1 MLSRSLTTFLEVMM
15 MAVRLTDLIAPSF
28 YDVHHAIKAKE
39 YSHYWLKGGR
49 GSTKSS
55 FVSIEIIKGMMEDP
69 EANAVILR
77 KVKETLRESVY
88 EQMLWAI
95 DKLEVSH
102 LWHESLNPLSITYK
116 PTGQKI
122 VFKGADKP
130 KKVKSSKFRR
140 GYAKYIWYEEV
151 DEFSGP
157 QDIRTI
163 NQTLVRGGS
172 DIQVFYTYNPPQSQ
186 NNWVNTEVEHQKLRD
201 DTLVHSSD
209 YRSVPK
215 EWLGEQFLADA
226 EHLKKTNPKKYEHEY
241 LGIVTGTGAEVF
253 TNVTLRRITDS
264 ELARF
269 DKIRRGLD
277 FGFAADP
284 THYTEN
290 YYDKTRRRLFIFT
303 EIHQIGLKN
312 RELAKKIKQ
321 FNPFNEW
328 VTADSAE
335 PRTIS
340 ELNDF
345 GLRIRGA
352 KKGPGSVEH
361 GIKFLQDLNEIIID
375 PERCPNTAREFTSY
389 EIERDSNGN
398 LKGTY
403 PDKDNHSIDAT
414 RYSLEDE
421 MKGRVKVKTFKG
433 GI

>member
-1 MLSRSLTTFLEVMM
+1 
-15 MAVRLTDLIAPSF
+15 MATIKLTDLIAPSF
-28 YDVHHAIKAKE
+28 YDVHYAIKEKR

-69 EANAVILR
+69 DANAVILR

-95 DKLEVSH
+95 DKLGVSH

-122 VFKGADKP
+122 IFKGADKP

-140 GYAKYIWYEEV
+140 GYAKFIWYEEA
-151 DEFSGP
+151 DEFTGM

-163 NQTLVRGGS
+163 NQTLVRGGA

-186 NNWVNTEVEHQKLRD
+186 NNWVNSEVEQQKLRK

-209 YRSVPK
+209 YRTVPK
-215 EWLGEQFLADA
+215 EWLGEQFIYDA

-241 LGIVTGTGAEVF
+241 LGVVTGTGAEVF
-253 TNVTLRRITDS
+253 TNVTQRRITD
-264 ELARF
+264 EEIARF

-284 THYTEN
+284 LHYTEN
-290 YYDKTRRRLFIFT
+290 YYDKARKRLFIFA
-303 EIHQIGLKN
+303 EIHQVGLKN
-312 RELAKKIKQ
+312 SVAVEKIKQ
-321 FNPFNEW
+321 INKLNGW
-328 VTADSAE
+328 ITADSAE
-335 PRTIS
+335 PRTIN
-340 ELNDF
+340 EFNDL
-345 GLRIRGA
+345 GLRITGA

-375 PERCPNTAREFTSY
+375 PERCPNTAREFSTY
-389 EIERDSNGN
+389 EIEKDSNGN

-403 PDKDNHSIDAT
+403 PDKNNHSIDAT

-421 MKGRVKVKTFKG
+421 MKQSKWLY
-433 GI
+433 

>member
-1 MLSRSLTTFLEVMM
+1 MISPEVMM
-15 MAVRLTDLIAPSF
+15 MEVNLTDVIAPAF
-28 YDVHHAIKAKE
+28 YNVHHAIKEKR

-69 EANAVILR
+69 DANAVILR

-95 DKLEVSH
+95 DKLGVSH

-122 VFKGADKP
+122 IFKGADKP

-140 GYAKYIWYEEV
+140 GYAKFIWYEEA
-151 DEFSGP
+151 DEFTGM

-163 NQTLVRGGS
+163 NQTLVRGGP

-186 NNWVNTEVEHQKLRD
+186 NNWVNSEVEQQKLRK

-209 YRSVPK
+209 YRTVPK
-215 EWLGEQFLADA
+215 EWLGEQFIYDA
-226 EHLKKTNPKKYEHEY
+226 EHLKKTNYNKYEHEY
-241 LGIVTGTGAEVF
+241 LGVVTGTGAEVF
-253 TNVTLRRITDS
+253 TNVTQRRITD
-264 ELARF
+264 EEIARF

-284 THYTEN
+284 LHYTEN
-290 YYDKTRRRLFIFT
+290 YYDKARKRLFIFA
-303 EIHQIGLKN
+303 EIHQVGLKN
-312 RELAKKIKQ
+312 SVAVEKIKQ
-321 FNPFNEW
+321 INKLNGW
-328 VTADSAE
+328 ITADSAE
-335 PRTIS
+335 PRTIN
-340 ELNDF
+340 EFNDL
-345 GLRIRGA
+345 GLRITGA

-375 PERCPNTAREFTSY
+375 PERCPNTAREFSTY
-389 EIERDSNGN
+389 EIEKDSNGN

-403 PDKDNHSIDAT
+403 PDKNNHSIDAT

-421 MKGRVKVKTFKG
+421 MKQSKWLY
-433 GI
+433 

>member
-1 MLSRSLTTFLEVMM
+1 MISPEVMM
-15 MAVRLTDLIAPSF
+15 MEVNLTNVIAPAF
-28 YDVHHAIKAKE
+28 YNVHHAIKEKR

-55 FVSIEIIKGMMEDP
+55 FVSIEIVKGMMEDP
-69 EANAVILR
+69 DANAVILR

-95 DKLEVSH
+95 DKLQVTH

-122 VFKGADKP
+122 IFKGADKP

-140 GYAKYIWYEEV
+140 GYAKFIWYEEA
-151 DEFSGP
+151 DEFTGM

-163 NQTLVRGGS
+163 NQTLVRGGP
-172 DIQVFYTYNPPQSQ
+172 DIQVFYTFNPPQSQ
-186 NNWVNTEVEHQKLRD
+186 NNWVNSEVEQQKLRI

-209 YRSVPK
+209 YRTVPR
-215 EWLGEQFLADA
+215 EWLGEQFINDA

-241 LGIVTGTGAEVF
+241 LGVVTGTGAEVF
-253 TNVTLRRITDS
+253 TNVTQRRITD
-264 ELARF
+264 EEIARF

-284 THYTEN
+284 LHYTEN
-290 YYDKTRRRLFIFT
+290 YYDKARKRLFIFA
-303 EIHQIGLKN
+303 EIHQVGLKN
-312 RELAKKIKQ
+312 SVAVEKIKQ
-321 FNPFNEW
+321 INKLNGW
-328 VTADSAE
+328 ITADSAE
-335 PRTIS
+335 PRTIN
-340 ELNDF
+340 EFNDL
-345 GLRIRGA
+345 GLRITGA

-375 PERCPNTAREFTSY
+375 PERCPNTAREFSTY
-389 EIERDSNGN
+389 EIEKDSNGN

-403 PDKDNHSIDAT
+403 PDKNNHSIDAT

-421 MKGRVKVKTFKG
+421 MKQSKWLY
-433 GI
+433 

>member
-1 MLSRSLTTFLEVMM
+1 MKMNIKLTNV
-15 MAVRLTDLIAPSF
+15 IAPSF
-28 YDVHHAIKAKE
+28 YEVHHAIRNKQ
-39 YSHYWLKGGR
+39 YGHYWLKGGR

-55 FVSIEIIKGMMEDP
+55 FVSVEIIMGMMSDP
-69 EANAVILR
+69 DANAVILR

-95 DKLEVSH
+95 DKLNVSH
-102 LWHESLNPLSITYK
+102 LWHASLNPLSITYK

-122 VFKGADKP
+122 IFKGADKP

-140 GYAKYIWYEEV
+140 GYAKFIWYEEV
-151 DEFSGP
+151 DEFHNM
-157 QDIRTI
+157 QEIRTI
-163 NQTLVRGGS
+163 NQSLVRGGP

-186 NNWVNTEVEHQKLRD
+186 NNWVNTEVEQQKFRQ

-215 EWLGEQFLADA
+215 EWLGEQFINDA
-226 EHLKKTNPKKYEHEY
+226 EHLKKSNPKKYEHEY

-253 TNVTLRRITDS
+253 TNITQRRITDD
-264 ELARF
+264 EIARF

-284 THYTEN
+284 LHYTEN
-290 YYDKTRRRLFIFT
+290 YYDKARGRLFIFV
-303 EIHQIGLKN
+303 EIHQTGLKN
-312 RELAKKIKQ
+312 KEAVDKIKM
-321 FNPFNEW
+321 FNPMNDW
-328 VTADSAE
+328 ITGDSAE
-335 PRTIS
+335 PRTIA
-340 ELNDF
+340 EFNDL

-361 GIKFLQDLNEIIID
+361 GIKWLQDLNEIIID
-375 PERCPNTAREFTSY
+375 PERCPNTAREFTQY
-389 EIERDSNGN
+389 EIERDINGN

-421 MKGRVKVKTFKG
+421 MKGKVKVKTFKG
-433 GI
+433 GL

>member
-1 MLSRSLTTFLEVMM
+1 MISPEVMM
-15 MAVRLTDLIAPSF
+15 MEVNLTNVIAPAF
-28 YDVHHAIKAKE
+28 YNVHHAIKEKR

-55 FVSIEIIKGMMEDP
+55 FVSIEIVKGMMEDP
-69 EANAVILR
+69 DANAVILR

-95 DKLEVSH
+95 DKLQVTH

-122 VFKGADKP
+122 IFKGADKP

-140 GYAKYIWYEEV
+140 GYAKFIWYEEA
-151 DEFSGP
+151 DEFTGM

-163 NQTLVRGGS
+163 NQTLVRGGP
-172 DIQVFYTYNPPQSQ
+172 DIQVFYTFNPPQSQ
-186 NNWVNTEVEHQKLRD
+186 NNWVNSEVEQQKLRI

-209 YRSVPK
+209 YRTVPR
-215 EWLGEQFLADA
+215 EWLGEQFINDA

-241 LGIVTGTGAEVF
+241 LGVVTGTGAEVF
-253 TNVTLRRITDS
+253 TNVTQRRITD
-264 ELARF
+264 EEIARF

-284 THYTEN
+284 LHYTEN
-290 YYDKTRRRLFIFT
+290 YYDKARKRLFIFA
-303 EIHQIGLKN
+303 EIHQVGLKN
-312 RELAKKIKQ
+312 SVAVEKIKQ
-321 FNPFNEW
+321 INKLNGW
-328 VTADSAE
+328 ITADSAE

-340 ELNDF
+340 EFNDL
-345 GLRIRGA
+345 GLRVVGA

-361 GIKFLQDLNEIIID
+361 GIKWLQDLNEIIID
-375 PERCPNTAREFTSY
+375 PERCPNTAREFSTY
-389 EIERDSNGN
+389 EIEKDSNGN

-403 PDKDNHSIDAT
+403 PDKNNHSIDAT

-421 MKGRVKVKTFKG
+421 MKQSKWLY
-433 GI
+433 